1 MRVRSTF
8 GLLFAAGVVALATA
22 CMQSGSTTQPATGT
36 TEIRSTVETVTWTD
50 GKPAYSINCDAP
62 GGCMQRSIQ
71 MCNSTLGNYQVLK
84 STNMPTTGDAR
95 DVRGPASV
103 VIRCG

>member
-1 MRVRSTF
+1 MRVCSTI
-8 GLLFAAGVVALATA
+8 GLLVLAGGVALATA
-22 CMQSGSTTQPATGT
+22 CTKDGATPATST
-36 TEIRSTVETVTWTD
+36 TEIRSSVETVTWSD

-62 GGCMQRSIQ
+62 GGCMQRSMQ
-71 MCNSTLGNYQVLK
+71 MCNTSFGNYQVLR

>member
-1 MRVRSTF
+1 MTTRSIH
-8 GLLFAAGVVALATA
+8 GLLLTIGIVALATA
-22 CMQSGSTTQPATGT
+22 CMQSGSMTQPATGT
-36 TEIRSTVETVTWTD
+36 TEIRSSVETVVWTD

-62 GGCMQRSIQ
+62 GCCMQRSIQ
-71 MCNSTLGNYQVLK
+71 MCNSSLGNYQVLK

>member
-1 MRVRSTF
+1 MITRSMLCF
-8 GLLFAAGVVALATA
+8 MPILAVVALATA
-22 CMQSGSTTQPATGT
+22 CMQSGPTGQPASGT
-36 TEIRSTVETVTWTD
+36 TEIRSSVETVTWAD
-50 GKPAYSINCDAP
+50 GKPAYAINCDTP

-84 STNMPTTGDAR
+84 STNMPTSGDQR
-95 DVRGPASV
+95 EVRGPASV

>member
-1 MRVRSTF
+1 MITRSTV
-8 GLLFAAGVVALATA
+8 GLVSIVAIMALATA
-22 CMQSGSTTQPATGT
+22 CMQSGSTSQPATGT
-36 TEIRSTVETVTWTD
+36 TEIRSSVETVTWSD
-50 GKPAYSINCDAP
+50 GKPAYSISCDAP

-71 MCNSTLGNYQVLK
+71 MCNSSLGNYQVLK